1 MDFGVESSF
10 GFGGSGGG
18 GSGPTTSTIQFMW
31 VVGGASNFA
40 SPPIAGDTVFT
51 NANLAN
57 VMVRVSR
64 GGLWQLGLNPTT
76 GNSYYVKILPD
87 NFLTFTPALQNQEEI
102 IVETIPQ

>member
-10 GFGGSGGG
+10 GFGGAGGG

-31 VVGGASNFA
+31 VVGGVSNFA
-40 SPPIAGDTVFT
+40 SPPVAGDTVFT
-51 NANLAN
+51 NSNLTN
-57 VMVRVSR
+57 VNVRVSR

-76 GNSYYVKILPD
+76 GNSYYTKVKA
-87 NFLTFTPALQNQEEI
+87 NGFLTFTPALVAFEEI